1 MGIMSWSQ
9 NEVPI
14 FVVNA
19 DLEVQAALGGCRRM
33 FFNIGAAVSGSVRQR
48 RNRYGMTQPDQQ
60 ISEFGSQ
67 CS

>member
-19 DLEVQAALGGCRRM
+19 DLEVQAALGGCRRS
-33 FFNIGAAVSGSVRQR
+33 FFSIGAAVAGRCAR
-48 RNRYGMTQPDQQ
+48 EETDTG
-60 ISEFGSQ
+60 
-67 CS
+67 